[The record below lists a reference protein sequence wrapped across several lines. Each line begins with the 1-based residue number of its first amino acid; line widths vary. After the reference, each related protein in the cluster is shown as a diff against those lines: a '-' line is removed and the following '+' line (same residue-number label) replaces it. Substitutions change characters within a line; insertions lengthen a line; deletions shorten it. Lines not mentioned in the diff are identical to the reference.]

1 MTFSSANHVAKS
13 MNSSHKETSI
23 QSLCKQ
29 KQEIAWENCLHKV
42 IPWNLVWL
50 TNHQVSYGN
59 LATAKKH
66 DISKAMYVCSY
77 KTPNLKRTSYKNTG
91 GKESRK
97 HQKGNLIGKTVLQK
111 PFEISV
117 GSLTRPL
124 CSTQQQ
130 NRTRKPRRGV
140 HKNDISQDN
149 LSTAFNNMKLHNE
162 VHLMRKSYP
171 KSMQQ
176 KQHNISWGKSITIS
190 LGGSNK
196 ASNVMRK
203 SHDISSGP
211 KSMIS
216 H

>member
-1 MTFSSANHVAKS
+1 MRKLPTY
-13 MNSSHKETSI
+13 
-23 QSLCKQ
+23 
-29 KQEIAWENCLHKV
+29 KV

-50 TNHQVSYGN
+50 TNHEVSYGN

-111 PFEISV
+111 PFEISL
-117 GSLTRPL
+117 GSLTRQL
-124 CSTQQQ
+124 CSKQQQ

-149 LSTAFNNMKLHNE
+149 LSTAFNNMKSHNE

-171 KSMQQ
+171 KRMQQ
-176 KQHNISWGKSITIS
+176 KQHKISWGKSITIS